1 MATTE
6 YEQFWTTEDTLLRS
20 TTTAF
25 HFDPELAQETLGNES
40 RGLSAEPEPT
50 LASGQA
56 CPVLLVEDGENLEN
70 TGSLDEYDEQDDHY
84 DLSVETTHA
93 LRLELNQDTDDF
105 PRVFTLKK
113 FDSVLLGRAS
123 SKTESDTTE
132 LGWGAQPCMFSN
144 KVISKA
150 HATISHQDGA
160 LFIEDENST
169 HGTFVNGQR
178 IKAKAPLNHG
188 DILVLGRHVVRK
200 EESFKP
206 LKLSVRIQE
215 IIDIDHVDED
225 EQTEEGEGEEVEEAV
240 EDILRTPDDF
250 DDVGDRDEDILLASD
265 SLTPQESSV
274 DRDSVEIISIIPAQV
289 ELPVI
294 DLLNDAPQETET
306 LTTFG
311 KRKRSDDPP
320 ASKPEAHKRRA
331 SLVVVGLAGVVVGS
345 VGTVLALANI

>member
-1 MATTE
+1 MVLYHIYMWFRLCVA
-6 YEQFWTTEDTLLRS
+6 YSNFLR
-20 TTTAF
+20 TPHAHLRLAF
-25 HFDPELAQETLGNES
+25 CL
-40 RGLSAEPEPT
+40 
-50 LASGQA
+50 
-56 CPVLLVEDGENLEN
+56 
-70 TGSLDEYDEQDDHY
+70 

-93 LRLELNQDTDDF
+93 LRLELKQDTDDF

-178 IKAKAPLNHG
+178 INAKAPLNHG

-206 LKLSVRIQE
+206 LKLSVSIQE

-225 EQTEEGEGEEVEEAV
+225 EQVRRLQDLDIHDSFFSEEEEEEVEEAEEAEEVEEVEEVEEGEVEEAEEVV
-240 EDILRTPDDF
+240 EDILHIPDDF
-250 DDVGDRDEDILLASD
+250 DDVGDRDEDIVPASD
-265 SLTPQESSV
+265 SLTPQESSI
-274 DRDSVEIISIIPAQV
+274 DRDSVEIIAIIPARI
-289 ELPVI
+289 EPPVI
-294 DLLNDAPQETET
+294 DLLNDAPQETEVCDPSYPHMLMRCKQPT
-306 LTTFG
+306 LDTDVYFQCY
-311 KRKRSDDPP
+311 
-320 ASKPEAHKRRA
+320 E
-331 SLVVVGLAGVVVGS
+331 
-345 VGTVLALANI
+345 